1 MNPGVGK
8 STGGGRQLGSM
19 MNQAGPSSGRL
30 TGNDPDFMTGKI
42 NALPAGNEK
51 EIPIT
56 SPWTRLPAYAA
67 GQNYIN

>member
-8 STGGGRQLGSM
+8 STGGGRQLGSK
-19 MNQAGPSSGRL
+19 MNQAGPSSGSP